1 MNVEEAIDAAVM
13 QHVVTQLEATLAH
26 AIVDTVAMDTL
37 AQVCHILLNTC
48 ACTEAMNAIN

>member
-37 AQVCHILLNTC
+37 AQACHILLNTC